1 MIRNSLFLLVTLA
14 STVFANPDFI
24 VVDGDTI
31 TLADE
36 ITVVGSRVPVAMPGI
51 VRSVAVIDAGD
62 IEVTPARSVAELL
75 ASMPEIEVNQR
86 QQYGVQSDLSVRGS
100 TFEQVQVLVDGINF
114 GNSQTGHHNMNLPL
128 GTIDV
133 RRLELLRGH
142 GSSLY
147 GAGAFGGTV
156 NIATV
161 RPAAGGKLTAIVGD
175 NNTRG
180 FASSISSNSTRFSV
194 ENFRT
199 DGDRPNTDCNNTS
212 VTAHSVIGE
221 LDVFGGYSE
230 RDFAAIDFYAPYP
243 SREQT
248 ESAFMYAKYRK
259 NAGKFIL
266 EPRVHLRKHSDRFVL
281 FESDPDIY
289 TNNHVTRRAG
299 AELIG
304 LYDLSNTM
312 TASFG
317 MDAVYEEIESQGIR
331 GGVAGPALGDHMRR
345 SASLSSELAKVNGRL
360 QWNVGTRVDGR
371 QEYTAQLSHS
381 GAARYNI
388 NDRWALKSSAG
399 TVFRAPSFTELYYS
413 DPSNEG
419 AADLDPE
426 HGWTWDSG
434 LEMTSGRLT
443 MSWTVFQRFEKNLI
457 DWVRLAEMENPWQ
470 VMNISEADVKGFSQT
485 IRYSTP
491 KGHSFGL
498 YYSRLDKEFELP
510 ELYELKYSSINPK
523 HLAVAEVTAM
533 VTPKL
538 SVTVLGRYR
547 ERENGENFFVMDLR
561 LSRKTGNWR
570 IFADCTN
577 ALDRDYE
584 EIPGVLMPS
593 RVVSSGV
600 TLSF

>member
-1 MIRNSLFLLVTLA
+1 MIRNSLFFLIILVSA
-14 STVFANPDFI
+14 TVAGTDFI

-31 TLADE
+31 SLADQ
-36 ITVVGSRVPVAMPGI
+36 ITVVGSRVPVAMPG
-51 VRSVAVIDAGD
+51 VLRSVAVLDAGD
-62 IEVTPARSVAELL
+62 IEITPARSIAELL
-75 ASMPEIEVNQR
+75 ATMPEIEVNQR

-100 TFEQVQVLVDGINF
+100 TFEQVQLLIDGIDF
-114 GNSQTGHHNMNLPL
+114 GDSQTGHHNMNLPL

-133 RRLELLRGH
+133 RRLELLHGH

-156 NIATV
+156 NVATV
-161 RPAAGGKLTAIVGD
+161 RPNTGGKLTALVGD

-180 FASSISSNSTRFSV
+180 FASSISTNSTRFSV

-212 VTAHSVIGE
+212 FTARTVTGD
-221 LDVFGGYSE
+221 LDLFAGYSE

-248 ESAFMYAKYRK
+248 KSAFMYARYRQ
-259 NAGKFIL
+259 NIGKLIL
-266 EPRVHLRKHSDRFVL
+266 EPRLQLRRHSDRFVL
-281 FESDPDIY
+281 FESDPSIY
-289 TNNHVTRRAG
+289 TNNHVTRRVG

-304 LYDLSNTM
+304 LYDLSKSM

-317 MDAVYEEIESQGIR
+317 VDAIYEDIESNGIR
-331 GGVAGPALGDHMRR
+331 GGVDGPALGDHIRR
-345 SASLSSELAKVNGRL
+345 STSFSTELAKINGRL
-360 QWNVGTRVDGR
+360 LWNIGTRVDGR
-371 QEYTAQLSHS
+371 QEYSPKMSYS
-381 GAARYNI
+381 GAAKYI
-388 NDRWALKSSAG
+388 LTDSWALKASSG

-419 AADLDPE
+419 AANLDPE

-434 LEMTSGRLT
+434 LEMTKGGLT
-443 MSWTVFQRFEKNLI
+443 ASWTVFQRFEKDLI
-457 DWVRLAEMENPWQ
+457 DWAKESDAEVWE
-470 VMNISEADVKGFSQT
+470 VMNITEADVFGLSQSV
-485 IRYSTP
+485 RYSTP
-491 KGHSFGL
+491 KGHSVAVH
-498 YYSRLDKEFELP
+498 YSWLDKEQMLP
-510 ELYELKYSSINPK
+510 DCYVLKYSSMNPK
-523 HLAVAEVTAM
+523 HLAVAEIKAM

-547 ERENGENFFVMDLR
+547 ERENGENYFVTDLR
-561 LSRKTGNWR
+561 LAHKTGNWR

-577 ALDRDYE
+577 ALSRDYE

>member
-1 MIRNSLFLLVTLA
+1 MIRNSLFLLVILC
-14 STVFANPDFI
+14 STVFANPNFF

-31 TLADE
+31 TLTGQ

-51 VRSVAVIDAGD
+51 VRSVAVIDPVD

-100 TFEQVQVLVDGINF
+100 TFEQVQVLVDGIDF
-114 GNSQTGHHNMNLPL
+114 GDSQTGHHNMNLPL
-128 GTIDV
+128 GTVDV

-147 GAGAFGGTV
+147 GATAFGGTV

-161 RPAAGGKLTAIVGD
+161 RPGTGGKLTAFVGD

-180 FASSISSNSTRFSV
+180 FASSISSNHTRLSV

-212 VTAHSVIGE
+212 VTAHSVFGE

-259 NAGKFIL
+259 NIGKFIL
-266 EPRVHLRKHSDRFVL
+266 EPRVHLRRHSDRFVL
-281 FESDPDIY
+281 FESDPGIY

-304 LYDLSNTM
+304 LYDLSKTM

-331 GGVAGPALGDHMRR
+331 AGVAGPALGDHMRR
-345 SASLSSELAKVNGRL
+345 SASFSSELAKVNGRL
-360 QWNVGTRVDGR
+360 QWNVGSRVDGR
-371 QEYTAQLSHS
+371 EEYTSELSHS
-381 GAARYNI
+381 GALRYNL

-443 MSWTVFQRFEKNLI
+443 ASWTVFQRFEKDLI
-457 DWVRLAEMENPWQ
+457 DWAQETGSEVWE
-470 VMNISEADVKGFSQT
+470 VMNITEADVQGFSQT

-491 KGHSFGL
+491 KGHSFGV
-498 YYSRLDKEFELP
+498 YYSRLDKEFEMSD
-510 ELYELKYSSINPK
+510 LYELKYSSINPK

-533 VTPKL
+533 LTPKL
-538 SVTVLGRYR
+538 SITALSRYR
-547 ERENGENFFVMDLR
+547 ERENGENFFVVDLR
-561 LSRKTGNWR
+561 LSRKSGNWR
-570 IFADCTN
+570 VFADCTN
-577 ALDRDYE
+577 ALDRDYM
-584 EIPGVLMPS
+584 EIPGVLMPG
-593 RVVSSGV
+593 RVVSSGA

>member
-1 MIRNSLFLLVTLA
+1 MIRNSLFLLVILC
-14 STVFANPDFI
+14 STVFANPNFF

-31 TLADE
+31 TLTGQ

-51 VRSVAVIDAGD
+51 VRSVAVIDPVD

-100 TFEQVQVLVDGINF
+100 TFEQVQVLVDGIDF
-114 GNSQTGHHNMNLPL
+114 GDSQTGHHNMNLPL
-128 GTIDV
+128 GTVDV

-147 GAGAFGGTV
+147 GATAFGGTV

-161 RPAAGGKLTAIVGD
+161 RPGTGGKLTAFVGD

-180 FASSISSNSTRFSV
+180 FASSISSNHTRLSV

-212 VTAHSVIGE
+212 VTAHSVFGE

-259 NAGKFIL
+259 NIGKFIL
-266 EPRVHLRKHSDRFVL
+266 EPRVHLRRHSDRFVL
-281 FESDPDIY
+281 FESDPGIY

-304 LYDLSNTM
+304 LYDLSKTM

-331 GGVAGPALGDHMRR
+331 AGVAGPALGDHMRR
-345 SASLSSELAKVNGRL
+345 SASFSSELAKVNGRL
-360 QWNVGTRVDGR
+360 QWNVGSRVDGR
-371 QEYTAQLSHS
+371 EEYTSELSHS
-381 GAARYNI
+381 GALRYNL

-399 TVFRAPSFTELYYS
+399 TVFRTPSFTELYYS

-443 MSWTVFQRFEKNLI
+443 ASWTVFQRFEKDLI
-457 DWVRLAEMENPWQ
+457 DWAQETGSEVWE
-470 VMNISEADVKGFSQT
+470 VMNITEADVQGFSQT

-491 KGHSFGL
+491 KGHSFGV
-498 YYSRLDKEFELP
+498 YYSRLDKEFEMSD
-510 ELYELKYSSINPK
+510 LYELKYSSINPK

-533 VTPKL
+533 LTPKL
-538 SVTVLGRYR
+538 SITALSRYR
-547 ERENGENFFVMDLR
+547 ERENGENFFVVDLR
-561 LSRKTGNWR
+561 LSRKSGNWR
-570 IFADCTN
+570 VFADCTN
-577 ALDRDYE
+577 ALDRDYM
-584 EIPGVLMPS
+584 EIPGVLMPG
-593 RVVSSGV
+593 RVVSSGA